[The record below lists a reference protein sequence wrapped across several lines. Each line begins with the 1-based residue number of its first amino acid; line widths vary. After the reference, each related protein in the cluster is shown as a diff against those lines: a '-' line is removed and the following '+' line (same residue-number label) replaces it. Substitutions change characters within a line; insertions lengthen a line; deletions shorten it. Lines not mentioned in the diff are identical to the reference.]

1 MSTSV
6 NKKFA
11 TETNL
16 ADGELVEVLEKREE
30 IMILRRRP
38 PIPVASKDVGL
49 HFYLH
54 KHVCEIKIIILII
67 LLINQCC

>member
-16 ADGELVEVLEKREE
+16 ADG
-30 IMILRRRP
+30 
-38 PIPVASKDVGL
+38 
-49 HFYLH
+49 
-54 KHVCEIKIIILII
+54 
-67 LLINQCC
+67 